1 MYNVFPNLQQVFNSF
16 IMGNNDQHNLQ
27 KNLCSSSCSI
37 GARIIFLALC
47 CSSVEDG
54 STTWAASSATMY
66 DSLRMA
72 AIDARNDAELP
83 AEVCQR
89 YIRSG
94 QSVTFNSFYLDQAW
108 SILPTSELPPLDFSR
123 HSRDW
128 ATQMLTKLDLV
139 FIHVVY
145 GFSQSI
151 LPTMVTWF
159 HETGSATIGNGLGS
173 CVDI

>member
-37 GARIIFLALC
+37 GALIIFLALC

-94 QSVTFNSFYLDQAW
+94 QCVTFYSFYLDQAW
-108 SILPTSELPPLDFSR
+108 SILPALELPPWLFTPQSRMSNPNADQTWSSFHSCGLWFFS
-123 HSRDW
+123 
-128 ATQMLTKLDLV
+128 
-139 FIHVVY
+139 IHFTY
-145 GFSQSI
+145 
-151 LPTMVTWF
+151 
-159 HETGSATIGNGLGS
+159 NGYMIPWNRLS
-173 CVDI
+173 NNW